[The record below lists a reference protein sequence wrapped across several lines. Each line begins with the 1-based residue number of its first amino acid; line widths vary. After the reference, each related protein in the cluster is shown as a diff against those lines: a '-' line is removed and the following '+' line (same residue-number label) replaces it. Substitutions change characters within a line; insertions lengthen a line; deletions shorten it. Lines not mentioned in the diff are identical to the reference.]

1 LNNVES
7 NKDVIKVKQTGKT
20 VLSIEVTGRDDLLP
34 TMMDEGSVER
44 GGRTEIKLLSLGV
57 VWLEALEFVTQ
68 SMTAGVTIIVV
79 WKE

>member
-1 LNNVES
+1 
-7 NKDVIKVKQTGKT
+7 
-20 VLSIEVTGRDDLLP
+20 
-34 TMMDEGSVER
+34 MMDEGSVER

>member
-1 LNNVES
+1 L
-7 NKDVIKVKQTGKT
+7 GKT
-20 VLSIEVTGRDDLLP
+20 VLPIEVTGRDDLLP
-34 TMMDEGSVER
+34 IMMDEGSVER